1 MIELG
6 LSVKQLLDELLL
18 RSELRNLEELIGNDV
33 LDWLDVQWVA
43 SGEQLLSLLLLRF
56 GLQMGN
62 ERRQKRELRKRLEL
76 RYAPP

>member
-33 LDWLDVQWVA
+33 LDWLDVQWVV
-43 SGEQLLSLLLLRF
+43 SGEQPLSLLLLRF

>member
-18 RSELRNLEELIGNDV
+18 RSELRNLEVLIGNDV